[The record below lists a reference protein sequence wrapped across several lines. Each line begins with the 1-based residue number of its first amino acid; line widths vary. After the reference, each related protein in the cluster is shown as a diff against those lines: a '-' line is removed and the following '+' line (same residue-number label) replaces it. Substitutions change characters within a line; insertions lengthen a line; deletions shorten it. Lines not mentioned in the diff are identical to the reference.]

1 MFTELQCSYSTI
13 CCKELMAKVI
23 PDYHIVDPLDCLF
36 WERGCNDTYVIR
48 CSNTRYVMRIYRHGV
63 YPRDEIDFEV
73 DALSYLHRQG
83 FPVAYPIARKS
94 GGYITEI
101 SAPEGVRYILVT
113 AFAEGSDL
121 DCETV
126 DEFRLYGESV
136 AWLHEASQGFT
147 TPHKK
152 KDLDLAN
159 FIDDSVSAIEPFI
172 LHRPKELE
180 LLNQYVDDARKEI
193 LHIGED
199 FMDKG
204 FCHGDVHGGNAH
216 LHNGVLTHFDF
227 EECGFGFRVF
237 DLATFKWAFGLRDSK
252 SEKWQAFVNGY
263 QSVRK
268 ISEADFELLD
278 TFVLLRHV
286 WLIGFHMRNAS
297 DFGGELTSDEY
308 IDRQWRVLK
317 SFNLQGIGVELKR
330 EDKYT
335 VVVSVLSDGPADLS
349 GLVNAGDRIVGIGE
363 GENKFKD
370 VLGLPL
376 DDVTDLIAGPEEST
390 VQLKIL
396 PVDMPAGSPARIVT
410 LVRRKFN

>member
-1 MFTELQCSYSTI
+1 
-13 CCKELMAKVI
+13 
-23 PDYHIVDPLDCLF
+23 
-36 WERGCNDTYVIR
+36 
-48 CSNTRYVMRIYRHGV
+48 
-63 YPRDEIDFEV
+63 
-73 DALSYLHRQG
+73 
-83 FPVAYPIARKS
+83 
-94 GGYITEI
+94 
-101 SAPEGVRYILVT
+101 
-113 AFAEGSDL
+113 
-121 DCETV
+121 
-126 DEFRLYGESV
+126 
-136 AWLHEASQGFT
+136 
-147 TPHKK
+147 
-152 KDLDLAN
+152 
-159 FIDDSVSAIEPFI
+159 
-172 LHRPKELE
+172 
-180 LLNQYVDDARKEI
+180 
-193 LHIGED
+193 
-199 FMDKG
+199 MDKG

-370 VLGLPL
+370 LLGLPL